1 MPKMRMKHV
10 VLACVLLFSTAACA
24 SDDDDD
30 KSPGAAKSP
39 SPAATSAYAPN
50 VVHLQGIGPVRFGDD
65 RAELVARKL
74 IKAGEPGCDGS
85 PVYEVPGY
93 VEAADLIFNAQDK
106 LAFVWVQ
113 APGVQTPEK
122 LSVES
127 SIDAVRKAYPAAE
140 ELKGNGQSF
149 PGVLVKAEKTALLFL
164 YEPTTREV
172 IKLLAGFTDIL
183 REGQRAGI
191 TC

>member
-1 MPKMRMKHV
+1 MPNMRV
-10 VLACVLLFSTAACA
+10 VQATLACTLLLSTVACSA
-24 SDDDDD
+24 GNDD
-30 KSPGAAKSP
+30 KSAAARTP
-39 SPAATSAYAPN
+39 SPAVSSAYAPN
-50 VVHLQGIGPVRFGDD
+50 IVHLQGIGAVRFGDD
-65 RAELVARKL
+65 RKDLVARKL
-74 IKAGEPGCDGS
+74 IKVGEPGCDGS

-122 LSVES
+122 LTVES
-127 SIDAVRKAYPAAE
+127 KIDDVRKAYPDAE

-172 IKLLAGFTDIL
+172 IKLLGGFTDVL
-183 REGQRAGI
+183 REAQRAGI

>member
-1 MPKMRMKHV
+1 MPKMRV
-10 VLACVLLFSTAACA
+10 VRAALVCTLLLSTVACA
-24 SDDDDD
+24 GGEKTRS
-30 KSPGAAKSP
+30 GAVRRP
-39 SPAATSAYAPN
+39 SAGPSSAYAPN
-50 VVHLQGIGPVRFGDD
+50 IVHLQGIGAVRFGED
-65 RAELVARKL
+65 RKDLVARKL

-113 APGVQTPEK
+113 APGVTTPEK

-127 SIDAVRKAYPAAE
+127 SIDDVRKAYPGAE
-140 ELKGNGQSF
+140 ELDGNGQSF

-164 YEPTTREV
+164 YEPKTRQV
-172 IKLLAGFTDIL
+172 IKLLGGFTDVL
-183 REGQRAGI
+183 REAQRAGI